1 AGPHR
6 LTRRRWAALAAL
18 AAAVVAVLVVTLTH
32 ITSKREDA
40 SCSVAQPVP
49 SLPSRLRSLGG
60 FDQPQDP
67 ADSKG
72 LETFAAQAA
81 NAVAPGLIGTTP
93 GAPVHVR
100 AVTGG
105 RPDALVIPLVG
116 SQPKMGVSG
125 LVSLL
130 LDCAGR
136 AYYSAVDDLTH
147 TAAASP
153 VFPAPS
159 ATDAAVTLGTAEPQ
173 LVYVDSPFVPLWR
186 NPDTGATIAA
196 FAA

>member
-1 AGPHR
+1 MI
-6 LTRRRWAALAAL
+6 
-18 AAAVVAVLVVTLTH
+18 AVLVVTLTH
-32 ITSKREDA
+32 ITSNPGGA
-40 SCSVAQPVP
+40 SCSVGQPVP

-72 LETFAAQAA
+72 LESFAAQAA

-93 GAPVHVR
+93 GVPVRIR
-100 AVTGG
+100 AASGG
-105 RPDALVIPLVG
+105 RPDALVVPLVS
-116 SQPKMGVSG
+116 SQQQTAVNPARSGIAG

-130 LDCAGR
+130 LDCTGR

-147 TAAASP
+147 TSAAPAA
-153 VFPAPS
+153 FPAPT
-159 ATDAAVTLGTAEPQ
+159 AADAAVTLGTPEPQ